1 MPRPPVWKMRI
12 TRALAR
18 PSIIGLH
25 AIAWA
30 MTVAAP
36 ALGEAKAPAASQP
49 SGVASSSERRDA
61 ARARLPRQFTV
72 ELTRDGAIFA
82 DGARVRT
89 IDEIEDRARRAI
101 ATPTFFAGA
110 AVFADLPDEPRLSA
124 VSAALKRAGFATV
137 RSLRRAAPL
146 ELSAAAP
153 APTPAMPVAKLPAAP
168 PAAVAS
174 PETTPEAREVD
185 VLTVGLHVAR
195 PLGLEPYRSRLL
207 RAFEKEFG
215 AFARCHAHASPHAQN
230 ASFGVDLLVPARG
243 GRGAV
248 RQTRTRL
255 TGDSFHSCM
264 RRAFEGV
271 LIEPPPTARPEIVS
285 YSLLFKPLAR

>member
-1 MPRPPVWKMRI
+1 MPRSHVWKMRI
-12 TRALAR
+12 TRTLAR
-18 PSIIGLH
+18 PYVIGPHVIGFLL
-25 AIAWA
+25 A
-30 MTVAAP
+30 VAAP
-36 ALGEAKAPAASQP
+36 ALGEAPTPAAAER
-49 SGVASSSERRDA
+49 SGAAAAGERRPV

-82 DGARVRT
+82 DGARVRA
-89 IDEIEDRARRAI
+89 IDDVENRARAAI

-110 AVFADLPDEPRLSA
+110 VIFADLPDEPRANA

-137 RSLRRAAPL
+137 RGVRRVAPP

-153 APTPAMPVAKLPAAP
+153 ALASPIPVAKSPVGSSHAAAAP
-168 PAAVAS
+168 GVL
-174 PETTPEAREVD
+174 PEPRKVD
-185 VLTVGLHVAR
+185 LATVGLHVAR

-207 RAFEKEFG
+207 RAFEKEFS
-215 AFARCHAHASPHAQN
+215 AFERCHELASPHAQN

-255 TGDSFHSCM
+255 TGDEFHSCM
-264 RRAFEGV
+264 QRAFEGV
-271 LIEPPPTARPEIVS
+271 IFEPPPTARPEMVS
-285 YSLLFKPLAR
+285 YSLLFKPLTR